1 VGKCCRLFHFILLVL
16 FCLSFY
22 LSYLRFFMGLRQ
34 PLLHYFFLWFFL
46 CCRWDLL
53 LFSTTT
59 YVRLLVCTFVRGFWH
74 VAEAFCKS
82 TSGLDFLPPIADSV
96 SYSTTWSS
104 LSPSSNNFPNR
115 LGWPV
120 GYFWATF
127 YIYQKKIVRHQKKL
141 IRIEIMSHRT
151 SVLY

>member
-1 VGKCCRLFHFILLVL
+1 MKGASGEVL
-16 FCLSFY
+16 PTISFYFTCTFLSFFLFELFAIFY
-22 LSYLRFFMGLRQ
+22 GPPTAFVTLLFFMIFPLLPLRFIIVFDDVCM
-34 PLLHYFFLWFFL
+34 
-46 CCRWDLL
+46 
-53 LFSTTT
+53 

-120 GYFWATF
+120 GYFWAEF
-127 YIYQKKIVRHQKKL
+127 DIYKKKIVRHQ
-141 IRIEIMSHRT
+141 RNE
-151 SVLY
+151 